1 MSQDLRR
8 TNMVS
13 IPRKGLDIN
22 LDSTQA
28 QGKASNEDLRE
39 VTTKYSL
46 SSEVSDTKNEKK
58 TGSKLSMVW
67 VKEFD
72 NKRERLVAKWI
83 TEA

>member
-1 MSQDLRR
+1 
-8 TNMVS
+8 MVS
-13 IPRKGLDIN
+13 ITRKGLDIN

-28 QGKASNEDLRE
+28 QGKASNEDLKE

-46 SSEVSDTKNEKK
+46 SSEVSDTENEKK
-58 TGSKLSMVW
+58 TGSKLSMIW